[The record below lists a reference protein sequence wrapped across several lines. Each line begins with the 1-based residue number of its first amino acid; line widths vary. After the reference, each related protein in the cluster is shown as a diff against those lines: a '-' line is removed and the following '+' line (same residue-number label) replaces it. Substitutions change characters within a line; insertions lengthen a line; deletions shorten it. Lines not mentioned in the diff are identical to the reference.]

1 MARRKRTQRDVQQ
14 QRWRHASATGSHS
27 DCKLYSCSHADCS
40 RHCGDVERGRKYA
53 FKRAVYVDADHES
66 WRSSGLTGNAFID
79 DDELYRAN
87 GGQQYQFDFPG
98 KRWRKQFHY
107 ASDGHCY
114 GADCA
119 ACGSSAAI
127 RERQLCSGKPC
138 CQWDEGHIE
147 RQRS

>member
-1 MARRKRTQRDVQQ
+1 MAGRKRAQRDVQQ

-27 DCKLYSCSHADCS
+27 DCKLYGCSHADRR

-53 FKRAVYVDADHES
+53 VKRAVYVDANHES
-66 WRSSGLTGNAFID
+66 RRSSGLTGNAFID

-87 GGQQYQFDFPG
+87 GGQQHESHFPG

-107 ASDGHCY
+107 SGHGNGY

-119 ACGSSAAI
+119 ACSSSAAI
-127 RERQLCSGKPC
+127 SKRTAQLRQTLWPAGRKS
-138 CQWDEGHIE
+138 H
-147 RQRS
+147 